1 MSSAR
6 DRFLSRLEIVA
17 EALSDGFNLRDL
29 ALVLQ
34 ESVEL
39 AEQISELTS
48 AGKRELAI
56 SFVKE
61 VVRRTDG
68 PGPDLLLDPIL
79 EAIAPALI
87 DLIISASKGQ
97 LYVNGGGTQ

>member
-1 MSSAR
+1 MTAEEGAFV
-6 DRFLSRLEIVA
+6 DRLEIVA
-17 EALSDGFNLRDL
+17 EALSDGFHLRDL
-29 ALVLQ
+29 AIVLR

-39 AEQISELTS
+39 AERFCDLSS

-61 VVRRTDG
+61 VISRTDG

-79 EAIAPALI
+79 EAIAPPLV
-87 DLIISASKGQ
+87 DLIINASKGK
-97 LYVNGGGTQ
+97 LFVNGGGK